1 MMPGADAV
9 LAVLAGMAW
18 RAALLLAVAAGAD
31 RALRGASAATRH
43 RLWTGAVCG
52 VFLLVPLS
60 LLPPLWRIPIP
71 TIAASSA
78 VFPAQV
84 NAGEPAPGLPA
95 GLLPAGD
102 AHPSAAVLLAALW
115 AAGALAVLARLGVGV
130 GRLWWIGARAPR
142 LLDERITDLARRSAA
157 EAGIAREVRLR
168 MGAAGSVPVTWGTWR
183 PTVLLPG
190 DAAAWP
196 EERLRAVLLHEL
208 AHARRGDCAAQWAAA
223 AVCALHWFNPLAWH
237 AAARMRLEAE
247 HAADDAALTRTPAAD
262 YARHLLQ
269 VAASLHRADTRAAAA
284 MARPTQLRRRI
295 EAVLDPHRPR
305 GGVRGWAA
313 GAGGVLGAALLLA
326 LGSVGTTSAHPTDM
340 WAAGDTAAP
349 ADFARRYGVTLAV
362 ATDIRRAAVAE
373 GIDPELAFRVVRAES
388 GFREATPAG
397 EQGVGLARILPSTA
411 RSLQPGVTRAELRD
425 RGTNLRLAFRY
436 LRAAIREH
444 PSDLQAALGI
454 YLRGPR
460 GPTRWDAQYAREVL
474 GARTGAPAYRG
485 TGVVP

>member
-1 MMPGADAV
+1 MPGADAV
-9 LAVLAGMAW
+9 VAVLAGMAW
-18 RAALLLAVAAGAD
+18 RAALLLAVAAGGN
-31 RALRGASAATRH
+31 RALRHASAATRH

-52 VFLLVPLS
+52 VLLLVPLS
-60 LLPPLWRIPIP
+60 ILPPLWRIPIP

-78 VFPAQV
+78 AFPARLD
-84 NAGEPAPGLPA
+84 AGDFAPGLPA
-95 GLLPAGD
+95 GAVSAGD
-102 AHPSAAVLLAALW
+102 ALPSAAVLLVALW

-142 LLDERITDLARRSAA
+142 LVDARMAELARRSAA
-157 EAGIAREVRLR
+157 EAGITREVRLR
-168 MGAAGSVPVTWGTWR
+168 VGAAGSVPVTWGTWR

-196 EERLRAVLLHEL
+196 AERLRAVLLHEL

-247 HAADDAALTRTPAAD
+247 HAADDAALARTPAAD
-262 YARHLLQ
+262 YARHLLAI
-269 VAASLHRADTRAAAA
+269 AASLHRADTRAAAA

-305 GGVRGWAA
+305 GGVPGRAT
-313 GAGGVLGAALLLA
+313 GAGYVLGAALLLA
-326 LGSVGTTSAHPTDM
+326 LGFVGTTSAHPADA
-340 WAAGDTAAP
+340 WVAADTAAP
-349 ADFARRYGVTLAV
+349 GSFARRYGVTLTV
-362 ATDIRRAAVAE
+362 ATDIRRAALAE

-388 GFREATPAG
+388 GFRERTAPG
-397 EQGVGLARILPSTA
+397 ERGVGLARILPSTA
-411 RSLQPGVTRAELRD
+411 RSLQPGVTGAELRD

-436 LRAAIREH
+436 LRAALREH

-460 GPTRWDAQYAREVL
+460 GPRQWDAQYAREVL
-474 GARTGAPAYRG
+474 GARPGAPAYG
-485 TGVVP
+485 GSGVVP

>member
-9 LAVLAGMAW
+9 LAVLAGLAW

-52 VFLLVPLS
+52 VLLLVPLS

-78 VFPAQV
+78 SFPAQV
-84 NAGEPAPGLPA
+84 DAGEPAPGLPA
-95 GLLPAGD
+95 GAAPAK
-102 AHPSAAVLLAALW
+102 ATLPSAAVLLAALW

-130 GRLWWIGARAPR
+130 GQLWWIGARAPR
-142 LLDERITDLARRSAA
+142 LLDARMAQLARRSAT

-190 DAAAWP
+190 DAAEWP

-223 AVCALHWFNPLAWH
+223 MVCALHWFNPLAWH
-237 AAARMRLEAE
+237 AAARMRLDAE
-247 HAADDAALTRTPAAD
+247 HAADDAALARTSAAD

-295 EAVLDPHRPR
+295 EAVLDPHRSR
-305 GGVRGWAA
+305 GGVPRWAT

-326 LGSVGTTSAHPTDM
+326 LGSVGTTSAHPADM
-340 WAAGDTAAP
+340 WVAGDTAAP
-349 ADFARRYGVTLAV
+349 GSFARRYGVTLAV
-362 ATDIRRAAVAE
+362 ATDIRRAALAE

-388 GFREATPAG
+388 GFREPTPPG

-436 LRAAIREH
+436 LRAALREH
-444 PSDLQAALGI
+444 PSDLPAALGI